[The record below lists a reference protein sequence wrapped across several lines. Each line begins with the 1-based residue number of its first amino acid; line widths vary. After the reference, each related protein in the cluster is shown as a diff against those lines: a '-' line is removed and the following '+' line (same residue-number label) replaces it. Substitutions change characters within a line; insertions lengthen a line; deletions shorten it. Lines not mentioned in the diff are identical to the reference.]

1 MVCGGL
7 DGLLVLVETTGL
19 FGDLCPPLWAG
30 IPEDSKVE
38 GPAFTD
44 AIRMYRQ
51 SKELYGTWEMLCGNE
66 VQVRLEGPRGPRSV
80 GWEQRGALGTAG
92 LERDDKL
99 RVGQVGAGAVGGIV
113 VYLFVCL
120 WCWG

>member
-1 MVCGGL
+1 MSLLLTVTATSPVAVTTRAVGASGG
-7 DGLLVLVETTGL
+7 GHPANLL
-19 FGDLCPPLWAG
+19 PPSLSRAG

-66 VQVRLEGPRGPRSV
+66 VQVRPGRLRKSTRGPGLDCAR
-80 GWEQRGALGTAG
+80 QRGPGVLAAG
-92 LERDDKL
+92 LDPDGKL
-99 RVGQVGAGAVGGIV
+99 GRTGG
-113 VYLFVCL
+113 
-120 WCWG
+120 G

>member
-1 MVCGGL
+1 MSCCCRWIVTAVNCHCNLSRCRYYKSGG
-7 DGLLVLVETTGL
+7 GHPANLL
-19 FGDLCPPLWAG
+19 PPSLSQAG

-66 VQVRLEGPRGPRSV
+66 VQVRLGRLRKPTRGPGLDCVRRR
-80 GWEQRGALGTAG
+80 GPGALAAG
-92 LERDDKL
+92 LDPDDEL
-99 RVGQVGAGAVGGIV
+99 GRMGG
-113 VYLFVCL
+113 
-120 WCWG
+120 G